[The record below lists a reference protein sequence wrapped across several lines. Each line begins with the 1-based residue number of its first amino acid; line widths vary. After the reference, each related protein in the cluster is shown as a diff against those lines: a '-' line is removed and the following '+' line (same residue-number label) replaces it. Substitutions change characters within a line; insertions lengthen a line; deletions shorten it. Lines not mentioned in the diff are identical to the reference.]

1 MKLSSIS
8 LTVVLSVLASGVW
21 AQAPAP
27 LPSAGAT
34 AAPAC
39 VKEKLSS
46 ESLVSEIL
54 DNPAAKEVLIK
65 HVPSLKGSDE
75 FDMARGMPLRAVQPY
90 AEDLFTDKVLDAI
103 DADLAK
109 IPLCGKAA
117 K

>member
-8 LTVVLSVLASGVW
+8 LAVVLSVAASGVW

-27 LPSAGAT
+27 LPPAGAG
-34 AAPAC
+34 AAGAC
-39 VKEKLSS
+39 VKEKLST

-54 DNPAAKEVLIK
+54 DNPQAKEVLIK
-65 HVPSLKGSDE
+65 HVPTVKDNE
-75 FDMARGMPLRAVQPY
+75 QFDMARGMPLRAIQAY
-90 AEDLFTDKVLDAI
+90 AEDTFTDKILDAI

>member
-8 LTVVLSVLASGVW
+8 LAVVLSVAASGVW

-27 LPSAGAT
+27 LPPAGAT
-34 AAPAC
+34 AASC
-39 VKEKLSS
+39 VKEKLST

-54 DNPAAKEVLIK
+54 DNPQAKEVLIK
-65 HVPSLKGSDE
+65 HVPTVKDNE
-75 FDMARGMPLRAVQPY
+75 QFDMARGMPLRAIQAY
-90 AEDLFTDKVLDAI
+90 AEDTFTDKILDAI